1 MLFGLLVAA
10 AAATQKPAPSMADDP
25 DLHCMV
31 ALSIALG
38 GIDDGAIDLEDDERT
53 GIVSLVMYYVGKI
66 DGRLPGFDYAREVT
80 KLVESPNYADATL
93 VEDLDRCGEEAE
105 QRGQTLIEL
114 GEQLKDLAPLMRG
127 DRKG

>member
-1 MLFGLLVAA
+1 MLFGLLAAA

-38 GIDDGAIDLEDDERT
+38 GAEDGVIDMEDDERT

-80 KLVESPNYADATL
+80 RLVQSPGYAEATL
-93 VEDLDRCGEEAE
+93 LEDLNRCGEEAE

-127 DRKG
+127 DRRG